1 MTYNKPE
8 LTVLGDA
15 AVLIQGS
22 KGAPIPDNGSLV
34 DLRNPSDSELFD

>member
-15 AVLIQGS
+15 ACLIQHVLKS
-22 KGAPIPDNGSLV
+22 SSTV
-34 DLRNPSDSELFD
+34 DSAISDATPAYDLDE